1 MTYDLYLPTNNK
13 LPSLFF
19 TTACMPSSDT
29 GVDDWYAVS
38 DAGSIQ
44 ERERESIGFFN
55 LYIFQMCMYSQ
66 SLRPDGQA
74 SKTGSYSLLIIIVRQ
89 WGLGLA

>member
-1 MTYDLYLPTNNK
+1 MIYTSPLIINYLRCSLRQLVCRVVILVWMIDMLLAMQDLYK
-13 LPSLFF
+13 
-19 TTACMPSSDT
+19 
-29 GVDDWYAVS
+29 
-38 DAGSIQ
+38 
-44 ERERESIGFFN
+44 RERESIGFFN